1 MLSMTAFYLVFF
13 IFICLVAYAGL
24 DATMRLFA
32 YMDLQL
38 RYSWV
43 RFRMVLMR
51 RKLRQQLIKDLPQ
64 FNKLIKESKNDDRK
78 KGTV

>member
-1 MLSMTAFYLVFF
+1 MLGFYFLVA
-13 IFICLVAYAGL
+13 IVIGLVAYAGL

-32 YMDLQL
+32 YMDLHL

-43 RFRMVLMR
+43 QFRMLLMR

-64 FNKLIKESKNDDRK
+64 YNKTIKELQNNDRK
-78 KGTV
+78 

>member
-1 MLSMTAFYLVFF
+1 MLSMTAFYLVFL

-32 YMDLQL
+32 YMDLHL

-43 RFRMVLMR
+43 QFRMSLMR

-64 FNKLIKESKNDDRK
+64 YNKTIKELQNNDRK
-78 KGTV
+78 